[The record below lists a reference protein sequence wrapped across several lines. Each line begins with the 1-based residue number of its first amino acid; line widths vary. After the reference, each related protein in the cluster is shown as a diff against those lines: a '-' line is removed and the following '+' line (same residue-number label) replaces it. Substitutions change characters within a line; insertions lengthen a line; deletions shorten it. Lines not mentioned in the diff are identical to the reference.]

1 MLVNIF
7 IAILSS
13 TFDRVYSSA
22 RAYFLLLRAQRII
35 NNEHSSQSKRLRHL
49 IRIAN
54 KPEVSS
60 TSFVIQESKEDY
72 IEQVNKLIMKDR
84 DELAKINQKYEDY
97 REKFVSLLPFPFP
110 YFPSLQVS
118 ISFLFQ
124 REFNRRFDQGPDRSP
139 LNVVRQRISSPA
151 PRLNGPSK
159 EEVEKLS
166 RDLRK
171 LKSAIA
177 KTINEF

>member
-54 KPEVSS
+54 KSYEVSS
-60 TSFVIQESKEDY
+60 TSSVIQESKEDY

-84 DELAKINQKYEDY
+84 DELAKINQKYDDY
-97 REKFVSLLPFPFP
+97 REKFVS
-110 YFPSLQVS
+110 
-118 ISFLFQ
+118 
-124 REFNRRFDQGPDRSP
+124 
-139 LNVVRQRISSPA
+139 A
-151 PRLNGPSK
+151 H
-159 EEVEKLS
+159 
-166 RDLRK
+166 
-171 LKSAIA
+171 
-177 KTINEF
+177 